1 MVIPRLA
8 RPHGGQRNHVRQIQS
23 RERRLAH
30 IGVNMTG
37 DAAKPGLDRVDR
49 LDHAGEI
56 TPLNDLL
63 DEAELLVGSGR
74 VVIPD

>member
-8 RPHGGQRNHVRQIQS
+8 GPYGGQRDHVRQIQS
-23 RERRLAH
+23 RERWLAH

-37 DAAKPGLDRVDR
+37 DAAEPGLDRVDR

-56 TPLNDLL
+56 TPLNYLL

-74 VVIPD
+74 IAIPD

>member
-1 MVIPRLA
+1 
-8 RPHGGQRNHVRQIQS
+8 
-23 RERRLAH
+23 
-30 IGVNMTG
+30 MTG
-37 DAAKPGLDRVDR
+37 DAAKPSLDRVDR

-56 TPLNDLL
+56 TPLDNLL